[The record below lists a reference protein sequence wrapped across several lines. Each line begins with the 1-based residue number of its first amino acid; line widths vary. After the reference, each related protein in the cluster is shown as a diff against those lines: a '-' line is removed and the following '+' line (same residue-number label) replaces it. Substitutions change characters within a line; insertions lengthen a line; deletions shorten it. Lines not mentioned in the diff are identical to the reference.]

1 MRMAKTNKQT
11 NKQTKQPKTHTH
23 KTEKKNKTQVTAD
36 TGEDVEK
43 GEHSPLLVGVQ
54 DGTTPLEISLAV
66 PQKTG
71 HSIT

>member
-1 MRMAKTNKQT
+1 
-11 NKQTKQPKTHTH
+11 
-23 KTEKKNKTQVTAD
+23 VTAD
-36 TGEDVEK
+36 SGEYLEK

-66 PQKTG
+66 PQKIL